1 MKGEHQSKTERITP
15 APKGLRVSKPCTW
28 VNRLALHAPR
38 SSRGTSRQPGAE
50 GGSYNEATCF
60 SVRPAPA
67 EAEAGPRTG
76 HRPTVRPA
84 PAEAEVGPRAG
95 HPTHRPTRPC
105 RSRGGR
111 SGGPES
117 VPASDNRH
125 PGRSRAGS
133 GALGANEAT
142 STETKPLLRTLRRLP
157 WAGLVSEETGLA
169 WDSHLQ
175 DRGQVRHVLRG
186 GLAELG
192 YSTCYK
198 VAALLWQVAPAGAT
212 RKRWQRL
219 SPVARRPTTRL
230 PEEQGSGSAG
240 SGEARVPALDGVW
253 LPKQPD

>member
-1 MKGEHQSKTERITP
+1 MLRGAAGERVGSPGQRAGHTTKPP
-15 APKGLRVSKPCTW
+15 AFPSDPPLPKQ
-28 VNRLALHAPR
+28 
-38 SSRGTSRQPGAE
+38 RQDLGRAI
-50 GGSYNEATCF
+50 
-60 SVRPAPA
+60 
-67 EAEAGPRTG
+67 
-76 HRPTVRPA
+76 RPTVRPA